1 MWPGT
6 SPGSVEQVVLQYSS
20 VRFLLLL
27 MGVWPMAC
35 ADRGRERPDVESQ
48 MVAFSFHLA
57 GPVVVL
63 G

>member
-1 MWPGT
+1 M
-6 SPGSVEQVVLQYSS
+6 YSNIPAS
-20 VRFLLLL
+20 DSYIFFD
-27 MGVWPMAC
+27 GVWPMAC
-35 ADRGRERPDVESQ
+35 ADRGRGRPDVESQ